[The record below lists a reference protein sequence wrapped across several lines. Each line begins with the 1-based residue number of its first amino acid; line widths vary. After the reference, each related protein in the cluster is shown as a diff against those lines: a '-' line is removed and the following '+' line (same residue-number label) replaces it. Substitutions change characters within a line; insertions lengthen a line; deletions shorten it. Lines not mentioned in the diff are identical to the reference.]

1 MHDMQ
6 VLFSHVSSSSSP
18 SLSPESVL
26 GLGYGDILE
35 ALLGLERDEEVVLT
49 DSGGESPRSPSAG
62 PVGALVAAPN
72 GSLPP
77 REDGLSTPNDVS
89 SRQPSDQRK
98 RYVVTPR
105 PPPPAHPSTPP
116 DGLITPLM
124 A

>member
-35 ALLGLERDEEVVLT
+35 ALLGLERNEEVLT

-77 REDGLSTPNDVS
+77 REDGLSTPHDVS

-105 PPPPAHPSTPP
+105 LPPPRPPVHPP
-116 DGLITPLM
+116 
-124 A
+124 